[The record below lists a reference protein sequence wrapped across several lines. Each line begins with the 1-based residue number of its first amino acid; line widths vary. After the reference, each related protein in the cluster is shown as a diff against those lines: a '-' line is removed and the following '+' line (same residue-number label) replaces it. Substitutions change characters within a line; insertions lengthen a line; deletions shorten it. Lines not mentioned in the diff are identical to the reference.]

1 MEWCRGL
8 SEGDRPPKVLE
19 AGSSG
24 PQPISPGYRVRAAGE
39 EDPGWGDGEGR
50 GTTVVYSAGEARAG
64 MRGWG
69 RGQRGDMMGG
79 GSRRGI
85 ERETEWSKNWNLGRE
100 FEQNTETI
108 GTQLSSTVSG
118 LCS

>member
-1 MEWCRGL
+1 M
-8 SEGDRPPKVLE
+8 E

-64 MRGWG
+64 MGGWG
-69 RGQRGDMMGG
+69 RGQRGDMMGWG
-79 GSRRGI
+79 GVPEGA
-85 ERETEWSKNWNLGRE
+85 
-100 FEQNTETI
+100 
-108 GTQLSSTVSG
+108 
-118 LCS
+118 